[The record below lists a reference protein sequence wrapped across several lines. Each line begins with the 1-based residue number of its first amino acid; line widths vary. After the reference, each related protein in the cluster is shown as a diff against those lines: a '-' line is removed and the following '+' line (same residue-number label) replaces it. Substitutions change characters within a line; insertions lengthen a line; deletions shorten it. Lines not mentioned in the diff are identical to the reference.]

1 MMKITSSIRESERKN
16 DWLDRILIGY
26 VFLASLFYILAS
38 GRRFFNFDEFQVL
51 YASAALLRG
60 KALYADSIGSH
71 FPLVNIFYSNLIY
84 LAGFKATTLLIGRYF
99 ISIANGIVLFYVYR
113 TGEFLWHKKAGLM
126 AVGLTLA
133 AVIFLMKGIEI
144 RHDVF
149 NTLFNVMGAY
159 YALRY
164 LKGKKYLHL
173 VLSGLFC
180 GLAVASTQ
188 KAMIWSVAIIAG
200 VIFHFMRK
208 NSFKEILKVVFTYGT
223 VILLPLMIC
232 LAYLI
237 LVSNE
242 SVASVYKHSFINQIY
257 SHTPSTPEMYPFL
270 HNRFDL
276 LKNLFF
282 WNPLFYT
289 LGFGGIFY
297 FALSGL
303 KGDTEK
309 IVIVSWTVIGLLFY
323 LTVKRPFYQSFLPTI
338 PPLAIVTSGFLV
350 WMGERMK
357 NAAKYKKIVTG
368 LLCALFLFA
377 WPGYF
382 MFDSVYGYETMG
394 HQIDNVA
401 FCLGSLKQDE
411 KVMCLTQNQVFFDP
425 VLEMYETDCGKNL
438 VYWGADCFEKKMIQA
453 QSKIVIYDYRT
464 SILNKAVQKRIKDNY
479 IYTGVGDILIPG
491 FKIRPKMN
499 VEKNIWIDGSYHI
512 PPSSLLIDG
521 KKIDGDIIR
530 LRKKSYTI
538 HNLSD
543 KTVVFVYKFN
553 KEEID

>member
-1 MMKITSSIRESERKN
+1 MNINSDTKENERKN
-16 DWLDRILIGY
+16 DWLDRILVAY
-26 VFLASLFYILAS
+26 VFLAGLFYILAS

-71 FPLVNIFYSNLIY
+71 FPLVNIFYSILIY
-84 LAGFKATTLLIGRYF
+84 LAGFKATTLLIARYF
-99 ISIANGIVLFYVYR
+99 ILGANGVVLFYVYR
-113 TGEFLWHKKAGLM
+113 TGEFLWHKKAGLV
-126 AVGLTLA
+126 AIGLTLA

-149 NTLFNVMGAY
+149 NTLFNVVGAY

-164 LKGKKYLHL
+164 IKGKKYLHL

-188 KAMIWSVAIIAG
+188 KAMVWSMAIIAG
-200 VIFHFMRK
+200 VIIHFIKK
-208 NSFKEILKVVFTYGT
+208 NSFKDLLKVILTYAAVT
-223 VILLPLMIC
+223 LLPLMIC
-232 LAYLI
+232 VAYLI

-242 SVASVYKHSFINQIY
+242 SIVSVYKHSFISQIF
-257 SHTPSTPEMYPFL
+257 SFTPTTPEMYPFP
-270 HNRFDL
+270 HTRFEL
-276 LKNLFF
+276 LRTLFF

-289 LGFGGIFY
+289 LGFGGFFY
-297 FALSGL
+297 FAVSGL
-303 KGDTEK
+303 RGDTEK
-309 IVIVSWTVIGLLFY
+309 IVLVSWTVIGLLFY
-323 LTVKRPFYQSFLPTI
+323 LTVKRPFYQSLLPTI

-357 NAAKYKKIVTG
+357 NAANYKKIVTG
-368 LLCALFLFA
+368 ILAALFLFV

-382 MFDSVYGYETMG
+382 MFDSVFGYENMG

-438 VYWGADCFEKKMIQA
+438 VRWDADCFEKKMIKA

-491 FKIRPKMN
+491 FKIPPKMS

-530 LRKKSYTI
+530 LRQKSYKI

-543 KTVVFVYKFN
+543 KTVLFVYQFN